1 MLINLSIL
9 GFALLESLAFVGVLF
24 PGAGPLMIT
33 IGLAGTERMSVLLV
47 ILFGV
52 LGSMT
57 GDIISFYLGKYSN
70 ALINKRV
77 AGNKIKSAINQAQ
90 TFFKKYGLYAIFL
103 GKFFGPVRAFIPFLV
118 GTTNNP
124 VRNFIIIS
132 LASGIV
138 WIASL
143 TIPIYYGTQ
152 FIATYGEHWL
162 RTLKSVPSYIY
173 ILLGIIITLV
183 VILFLKRKKNVN
195 KE

>member
-1 MLINLSIL
+1 M
-9 GFALLESLAFVGVLF
+9 
-24 PGAGPLMIT
+24 
-33 IGLAGTERMSVLLV
+33 

-118 GTTNNP
+118 GTTNYP

-183 VILFLKRKKNVN
+183 VILFLKRRNV
-195 KE
+195 

>member
-1 MLINLSIL
+1 
-9 GFALLESLAFVGVLF
+9 
-24 PGAGPLMIT
+24 
-33 IGLAGTERMSVLLV
+33 
-47 ILFGV
+47 
-52 LGSMT
+52 
-57 GDIISFYLGKYSN
+57 
-70 ALINKRV
+70 LINKRV

-118 GTTNNP
+118 GTTNYA